1 MVWPWRFIG
10 RVDIRVKEIHQID
23 MCFLVNHIL
32 FKFFLPSAAA
42 AVQCII

>member
-1 MVWPWRFIG
+1 
-10 RVDIRVKEIHQID
+10 